1 MIGQEGLNLIKSFEG
16 FSSQEYIC
24 PAGKRTIGYGHV
36 CEDNE
41 YYPLGVTPA
50 EAEEMLLDDVVA
62 AEKPIIK
69 LLEKTPLSG
78 NQYDAL
84 VSLVY
89 NIGSEAFEISSMH
102 SYLLARDY
110 VSAAG
115 EFTRWC
121 KVKRRGV
128 KGLLNR
134 RIQEMMLFNKE

>member
-16 FSSQEYIC
+16 FSSQEYVC
-24 PAGKRTIGYGHV
+24 SAGKRTIGYGHV

-69 LLEKTPLSG
+69 LLEKIPLSG

-134 RIQEMMLFNKE
+134 RIQEMILFNKE

>member
-1 MIGQEGLNLIKSFEG
+1 MIGQKGLDLIKSFES

-36 CEDNE
+36 CREDE
-41 YYPLGVTPA
+41 HYPLGITPA
-50 EAEEMLLDDVVA
+50 EAEEILLDDIVE

-69 LLEKTPLSG
+69 LLEKIPLSG

-89 NIGSEAFEISSMH
+89 NIGSEAFETSSMH

-134 RIQEMMLFNKE
+134 RIKELKFFNEE